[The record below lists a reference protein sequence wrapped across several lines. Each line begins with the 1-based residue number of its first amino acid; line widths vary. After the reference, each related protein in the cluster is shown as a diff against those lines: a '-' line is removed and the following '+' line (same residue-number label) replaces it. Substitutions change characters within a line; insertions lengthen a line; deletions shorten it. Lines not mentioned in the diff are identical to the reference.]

1 MRTVGDNHD
10 GSMLVRRE
18 KLTIVRSVSQPTLQ
32 PKAAL
37 RFSGA
42 GFVEDVRVRTSAGT
56 AVLCSFQIED
66 VSAGVMR
73 ACN

>member
-18 KLTIVRSVSQPTLQ
+18 KLAIVRSVSQPALQ
-32 PKAAL
+32 SKAAL
-37 RFSGA
+37 CFSGA
-42 GFVEDVRVRTSAGT
+42 GFVEDVRVRTSTGA
-56 AVLCSFQIED
+56 AVLCGFQIED